1 MKNYLNELTDSI
13 LKLVAVDSVENTPE
27 AGAPFGKGTVE
38 ALEQALSLMK
48 SWGFKVKNLDG
59 YCGWAEIGEGEP
71 FGILGHL
78 DVMPVGKG
86 WTKNPWGEIVDGV
99 IYGRGVM
106 DDKGPM
112 LAAMYAVKA
121 LLDEGLTP
129 KKRIRFIFGL
139 NEESGW
145 KCIEHYNEVDVMPE
159 TGISPD
165 ADFPVINCEKGILH
179 LTVTLPYSGKLNM
192 AAGSRPNV
200 VPNEC
205 EVSSDTAEFADFC
218 LKSGLKKISDNRFMV
233 SGVSAHAATPWLGDN
248 AAVKAL
254 KLFGACD
261 EELASLSKRL
271 DGIYGEGAGV
281 NLTDEVSGKLTF
293 NVGVLKVENGKAA
306 VTVDMRYPVTFT
318 AEHIVSLLEKT
329 FPEAE
334 ISVLNVQQ
342 PLYVDK
348 NDPLVVSLLA
358 AYNKVTGQNAEPI
371 TIGGGTYARAL
382 KHGVAFGPEFPGS
395 VSTIHQPDE
404 RASVEELGKALEIY
418 YEAFKTILF

>member
-99 IYGRGVM
+99 IYGVM

-261 EELASLSKRL
+261 EELASLAKRL

-404 RASVEELGKALEIY
+404 SASVEELGKALEIY

>member
-27 AGAPFGKGTVE
+27 DGAPFGKGTVE
-38 ALEQALSLMK
+38 ALEQALDLMK
-48 SWGFKVKNLDG
+48 SWGFRVKNLDG

-86 WTKNPWGEIVDGV
+86 WTKNPWGEIADGV

-112 LAAMYAVKA
+112 LTAMYAVKA

-145 KCIEHYNEVDVMPE
+145 RCIEHYNKVDVMPE

-179 LTVTLPYSGKLNM
+179 LTITLPYSGKLNM

-205 EVSSDTAEFADFC
+205 EVSCDTAEFAEFC
-218 LKSGLKKISDNRFMV
+218 ANCNLKKLDENKFMV

-254 KLFGACD
+254 KLFGSCD
-261 EELASLSKRL
+261 KELASLSARL

-281 NLTDEVSGKLTF
+281 NLSDEVSGKLTF

-318 AEHIVSLLEKT
+318 ADHIVSLLKKT

-334 ISVLNVQQ
+334 IDVLNVQQ

-404 RASVEELGKALEIY
+404 RVGIDELEKALEIY

>member
-13 LKLVAVDSVENTPE
+13 LKLV
-27 AGAPFGKGTVE
+27 
-38 ALEQALSLMK
+38 
-48 SWGFKVKNLDG
+48 
-59 YCGWAEIGEGEP
+59 AEIGEGEP

-192 AAGSRPNV
+192 AAGSKPNV

-218 LKSGLKKISDNRFMV
+218 LTSGLKKISDNRFMV

-261 EELASLSKRL
+261 KELASLAKRL
-271 DGIYGEGAGV
+271 DGIYGDGAGV

-293 NVGVLKVENGKAA
+293 NVGVLKVENGKTA

-329 FPEAE
+329 FPEAD

>member
-13 LKLVAVDSVENTPE
+13 LRLVAIDSIESTPSE
-27 AGAPFGKGTVE
+27 GAPFGKGNLE
-38 ALEQALSLMK
+38 ALLQTLDLMK
-48 SWGFKVKNLDG
+48 SWGFSVKNLDG
-59 YCGWAEIGEGEP
+59 YCGYAEIGDGEP

-86 WTKNPWGEIVDGV
+86 WTRNPWGEIADGI

-112 LAAMYAVKA
+112 LCAMYAVKA
-121 LLDEGLTP
+121 LLDEGKKP
-129 KKRIRFIFGL
+129 KKRIRFIFGC

-145 KCIEHYNEVDVMPE
+145 KCIDHYNEVEEMPE

-179 LTVTLPYSGKLNM
+179 LRLDLPYGGNLKM
-192 AAGSRPNV
+192 RAGSRPNV

-205 EVSSDTAEFADFC
+205 EVWSDTAEFANFC
-218 LKSGLKKISDNRFMV
+218 LKNGLQTAFDNTV
-233 SGVSAHAATPWLGDN
+233 KVLGASAHAATPWVGDN

-254 KLFGACD
+254 KLFG
-261 EELASLSKRL
+261 ELDDTIASAAERL
-271 DGIYGEGAGV
+271 DGIYGEGAHV
-281 NLTDEVSGKLTF
+281 DFADNVSGKLTF
-293 NVGVLKVENGKAA
+293 NVGVLDVNDGKISA
-306 VTVDMRYPVTFT
+306 TIDMRYPVTFSSDD
-318 AEHIVSLLEKT
+318 IVNRLQAT
-329 FPEAE
+329 FPEGK
-334 ISVLNVQQ
+334 ITVLNVQQ

-348 NDPLVVSLLA
+348 NDPLVTDLLA
-358 AYNKVTGQNAEPI
+358 AYNKVMKTDAEAI

-404 RASVEELGKALEIY
+404 RISVNELEKALEIY